1 LDFFLFIYL
10 FNHFWIMFIT
20 AYNYTDLSE
29 KVVQEEVS
37 EEVLIE
43 PSDAYTIRELIYRLA
58 MGMPVSSG
66 PNSGEYPDKDQDF
79 DDDLPTERGDFDL
92 ADYAQMS
99 EELRSRYQV
108 KVEQKKELEKS
119 KEEPEAE
126 PASTSD

>member
-1 LDFFLFIYL
+1 
-10 FNHFWIMFIT
+10 MFIT
-20 AYNYTDLSE
+20 PYNYTNLPE

-37 EEVLIE
+37 EEVLVE

-58 MGMPVSSG
+58 MGMPVPSG

-108 KVEQKKELEKS
+108 TVQEKKVAEKP
-119 KEEPEAE
+119 KEEPKAE
-126 PASTSD
+126 PASTSDQSS

>member
-1 LDFFLFIYL
+1 
-10 FNHFWIMFIT
+10 MFIT
-20 AYNYTDLSE
+20 PYNYSDLPSE
-29 KVVQEEVS
+29 VIQEEVS
-37 EEVLIE
+37 EELLVE

-99 EELRSRYQV
+99 EELRSKYQV
-108 KVEQKKELEKS
+108 KIQEKKDPEKL
-119 KEEPEAE
+119 KEEPKEE
-126 PASTSD
+126 PKVDPASTSD

>member
-1 LDFFLFIYL
+1 
-10 FNHFWIMFIT
+10 MFIT
-20 AYNYTDLSE
+20 AYNYTDLPSE
-29 KVVQEEVS
+29 VIQEEVS
-37 EEVLIE
+37 EELLVE

-99 EELRSRYQV
+99 EELRSKYQV
-108 KVEQKKELEKS
+108 KIQEKKELEKS
-119 KEEPEAE
+119 KEESKEKPEAE
-126 PASTSD
+126 SASTSEQSS

>member
-1 LDFFLFIYL
+1 
-10 FNHFWIMFIT
+10 MFIT
-20 AYNYTDLSE
+20 AYNYIDLPSE
-29 KVVQEEVS
+29 VIQEEVS
-37 EEVLIE
+37 EELLVE

-99 EELRSRYQV
+99 EELRSKYQV
-108 KVEQKKELEKS
+108 KIQEKKELEKS
-119 KEEPEAE
+119 EEEPKEGPKAE
-126 PASTSD
+126 LVSVSEQSS

>member
-1 LDFFLFIYL
+1 
-10 FNHFWIMFIT
+10 MFIT
-20 AYNYTDLSE
+20 PYNYIDLPSE
-29 KVVQEEVS
+29 VIQEEVS
-37 EEVLIE
+37 EELLVE

-99 EELRSRYQV
+99 EELRSKYQV
-108 KVEQKKELEKS
+108 KIQEKKDPEKL
-119 KEEPEAE
+119 KEEPKEE
-126 PASTSD
+126 PKVDPASTSDQSS

>member
-1 LDFFLFIYL
+1 
-10 FNHFWIMFIT
+10 MFIT
-20 AYNYTDLSE
+20 AYNYIDLPSE
-29 KVVQEEVS
+29 VIQEEVS
-37 EEVLIE
+37 EELLVE

-58 MGMPVSSG
+58 MGVPVSSG

-99 EELRSRYQV
+99 EELRSKYQV
-108 KVEQKKELEKS
+108 KVEQKKDSEEP
-119 KEEPEAE
+119 KEEPKAE